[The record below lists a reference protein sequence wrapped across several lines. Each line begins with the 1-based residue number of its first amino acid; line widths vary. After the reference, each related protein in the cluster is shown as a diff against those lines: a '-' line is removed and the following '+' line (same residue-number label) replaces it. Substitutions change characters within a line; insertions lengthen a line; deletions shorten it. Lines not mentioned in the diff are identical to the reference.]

1 MSQAEELDPQG
12 PGWETGP
19 ASGEPVT
26 HEFEP
31 DPLAH
36 GLGSGPDPDGARQPR
51 RIATGDEVDGD
62 PLRIGPGA
70 EPEAVPPEPQ
80 RAVPHPLAHGLG
92 SADTQLS
99 P

>member
-1 MSQAEELDPQG
+1 MSQAEELEQQG
-12 PGWETGP
+12 PGWETGA

-36 GLGSGPDPDGARQPR
+36 GLGSGPVPDGVRQPR
-51 RIATGDEVDGD
+51 RIATGDEVDAD
-62 PLRIGPGA
+62 PLQFGA
-70 EPEAVPPEPQ
+70 EPEAVPSEPQ

-92 SADTQLS
+92 SADSQLS